1 MTYFTSKSGDGR
13 AGRERER
20 TLDFFQPTAS
30 MQVEVR
36 CAVARQPNAGGR
48 LAAPS
53 VIMTRNRLK
62 AAFTLIEL
70 LVVIAIIAI
79 LASMLLP
86 ALARAKEK
94 GKAIACINN
103 LKQIGLGFRMWANDS
118 GDKYPWAVDVAKG
131 GSLNSGNWTDN
142 FRVCSNE
149 MSNVQ
154 ILLCP
159 NDKAK
164 RFATNWFSLDGNI
177 NISYLIGKNS
187 SETRSLVILTG
198 DRNVTGG
205 GGGLDPSWSVF
216 LGTSI
221 DAAWD
226 KTMHNTRGSLALGDG
241 STRKTST
248 QELRAQISAELATG
262 ITNVILS
269 KPRGSTL

>member
-1 MTYFTSKSGDGR
+1 MTYFTPKTKR
-13 AGRERER
+13 EPVAGRPQGE
-20 TLDFFQPTAS
+20 LDFFPATPNIKLEAVS
-30 MQVEVR
+30 VSVPGPEV
-36 CAVARQPNAGGR
+36 GGR
-48 LAAPS
+48 LMERAAVMKRYRRPE
-53 VIMTRNRLK
+53 
-62 AAFTLIEL
+62 AFTLIEL

-118 GDKYPWAVDVAKG
+118 GDKYPWNVDISKG
-131 GSLNSGNWTDN
+131 GSLNSSNWTDN

-159 NDKAK
+159 DEKNK
-164 RFATNWFSLDGNI
+164 RFATNWVSLDGNI
-177 NISYLIGKNS
+177 NISYLIGKTS
-187 SETRSLVILTG
+187 TETRSQMILTG

-205 GGGLDPSWSVF
+205 GGGLDANWNVF
-216 LGTSI
+216 MGTSI

-226 KTMHNTRGSLALGDG
+226 RNLHNLKGDLALADG
-241 STRKTST
+241 SVRKASV

-269 KPRGSTL
+269 KPQGLVQ

>member
-1 MTYFTSKSGDGR
+1 
-13 AGRERER
+13 
-20 TLDFFQPTAS
+20 
-30 MQVEVR
+30 
-36 CAVARQPNAGGR
+36 
-48 LAAPS
+48 LAKHIVVMKRRS
-53 VIMTRNRLK
+53 VQ

-86 ALARAKEK
+86 ALARSKEK
-94 GKAIACINN
+94 GKAIACVNN
-103 LKQIGLGFRMWANDS
+103 LKQIGLGLRMWANDA
-118 GDKYPWAVDVAKG
+118 GDKYPWNVDVAKG
-131 GSLNSGNWTDN
+131 GSLNSSNWTDN

-149 MSNVQ
+149 MNNVQ

-159 NDKAK
+159 DEKNK
-164 RFATNWFSLDGNI
+164 RFATNWMSLDGNL

-187 SETRSLVILTG
+187 TEIRSQGILTG

-205 GGGLDPSWSVF
+205 GGGFEATWSAF

-226 KTMHNTRGSLALGDG
+226 KNLHNLKGHLALSDG
-241 STRKTST
+241 SARKTSV
-248 QELRAQISAELATG
+248 QQLRTQISAELATG

-269 KPRGSTL
+269 KPQGLIY

>member
-1 MTYFTSKSGDGR
+1 MKRYRRS
-13 AGRERER
+13 E
-20 TLDFFQPTAS
+20 
-30 MQVEVR
+30 
-36 CAVARQPNAGGR
+36 
-48 LAAPS
+48 
-53 VIMTRNRLK
+53 
-62 AAFTLIEL
+62 AFTLIEL

-86 ALARAKEK
+86 ALARAKEQ

-118 GDKYPWAVDVAKG
+118 GDKYPWSVDISKG
-131 GSLNSGNWTDN
+131 GSLNSSNWTDN

-159 NDKAK
+159 DDRTK
-164 RFATNWFSLDGNI
+164 RFATNWVSLDGNI

-187 SETRSLVILTG
+187 SETRALTILTG

-205 GGGLDPSWSVF
+205 GGGLDPSWSVY

-226 KTMHNTRGSLALGDG
+226 KTMHNLRGSLALGDG

-248 QELRAQISAELATG
+248 QELRTQISADLATG